1 MVKESPRVVVI
12 TGESIYYVI
21 YLSVT
26 LKILVSEFGLK
37 MMKVNLYL
45 NQTSKACTR
54 EIFIV
59 WIGMLGVFCLAQEI
73 TN

>member
-12 TGESIYYVI
+12 TGESIYYLI

-59 WIGMLGVFCLAQEI
+59 WIGMLEVFCLAQEI

>member
-1 MVKESPRVVVI
+1 MAKESPRVVVI
-12 TGESIYYVI
+12 TGESFKSLI
-21 YLSVT
+21 YLSLT
-26 LKILVSEFGLK
+26 LKILVSVFGLK

-59 WIGMLGVFCLAQEI
+59 WIGMREVFCLAQEI
-73 TN
+73 TS